1 MDLPTGKM
9 ESPADVL
16 DGVSEWVLVLGPD
29 GIVEW
34 SNRSFIEFMGA
45 RGPNDTPWDL
55 RLLFPPD
62 EVFDELQ
69 EIIRSGKL
77 RSGIIRPVQG
87 MNGERRMIRFTAL
100 PRRSAG
106 LNNRGIYLY
115 GLDVTPSIEM
125 ENLKKYTVTQIE
137 KNIEQFAVLGDNL
150 RNPVT
155 AIIGLCDLLE
165 DKETATKIQ
174 ARAQEIDDLITRID
188 RGWIDSE
195 KIRNIIRK
203 YYDIGAVG
211 VHELVAQA
219 IHEEYI
225 EMQKNVGGT
234 PETNPSI
241 RPWNELPRR
250 LKESNLRQ
258 VEDIWKTLYT
268 IHCTIGLS
276 SSTREPLFAFTDREV
291 EFLAEREHVRWVEER
306 IKKGWRFSNVRDY
319 LQKIHECIIPWEQL
333 SEAQREKDRNAVRA
347 LPGILAKVNLKI
359 IRLDNSNTDNL
370 IVQNKN
376 PEKDGYLKRPA

>member
-1 MDLPTGKM
+1 MDLLPAGKT
-9 ESPADVL
+9 ESPTDAL
-16 DGVSEWVLVLGPD
+16 DGVSEWVLSLGSD

-34 SNRSFIEFMGA
+34 SNRAFIEFMGA
-45 RGPNDTPWDL
+45 RGPDDTPWDL
-55 RLLFPPD
+55 RQLFPLD
-62 EVFDELQ
+62 EVIDDFQ

-77 RSGIIRPVQG
+77 QSDIIRPVQG

-100 PRRSAG
+100 PRRGTG

-115 GLDVTPSIEM
+115 GLDVTVSIEM
-125 ENLKKYTVTQIE
+125 ENLKKHTVSQIE

-150 RNPVT
+150 RNPIT

-165 DKETATKIQ
+165 DKETAAKIQ
-174 ARAQEIDDLITRID
+174 SRAQEIDDLITRID

-211 VHELVAQA
+211 THELVARA

-225 EMQKNVGGT
+225 ELQKKAGGT

-250 LKESNLRQ
+250 LKESNLHQ
-258 VEDIWKTLYT
+258 VEDIWKTLYA

-276 SSTREPLFAFTDREV
+276 TSNREPLFAFSADEV
-291 EFLAEREHVRWVEER
+291 EFLAEREHERWVEER
-306 IKKGWRFSNVRDY
+306 IKRGWRFSNVRDY
-319 LQKIHECIIPWEQL
+319 LQKIHDCIIPWEQL
-333 SEAQREKDRNAVRA
+333 PEVQREKDRNAVRA

-359 IRLDNSNTDNL
+359 IRLGVGNTNNL
-370 IVQNKN
+370 IAQNKN
-376 PEKDGYLKRPA
+376 P